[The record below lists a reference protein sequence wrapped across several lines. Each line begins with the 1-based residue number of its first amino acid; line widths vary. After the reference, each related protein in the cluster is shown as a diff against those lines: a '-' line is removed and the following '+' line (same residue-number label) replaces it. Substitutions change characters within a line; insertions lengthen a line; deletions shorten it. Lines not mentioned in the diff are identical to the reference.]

1 MVTPAVKREAV
12 AQIRETHGVSER
24 RACQVVGLERSVQR
38 YQRKRKDDSV
48 IRKRLCELAAERR
61 RFGFRRLGQMLARE
75 NIHLNRKKLL
85 RIYRESGLAVKR
97 RKGRKRA
104 LGTRLPLTIPQG
116 PGQRW
121 SLDFV
126 SDALTDGRRF
136 RTLCVV
142 DDFSRECLA
151 LVADTSISGARM
163 ARELDQLIDTH
174 GKPHLIVSDNGTEMT
189 SQAMLAWQTARQ
201 VEWHYIAPG
210 KPQQNGFVE
219 SFNGKLR
226 DELLNETLFTSV
238 RQAREVL
245 EDWRQDYNEVRPHSA
260 HGGKTPAEVKRSA
273 MPQGVLGYTP
283 TPLAPQPVMRH
294 S

>member
-1 MVTPAVKREAV
+1 MILDYCHQLLDVLTKLEELLQSSDELKQNYV
-12 AQIRETHGVSER
+12 R
-24 RACQVVGLERSVQR
+24 RV
-38 YQRKRKDDSV
+38 
-48 IRKRLCELAAERR
+48 
-61 RFGFRRLGQMLARE
+61 
-75 NIHLNRKKLL
+75 
-85 RIYRESGLAVKR
+85 
-97 RKGRKRA
+97 
-104 LGTRLPLTIPQG
+104 
-116 PGQRW
+116 
-121 SLDFV
+121 
-126 SDALTDGRRF
+126 
-136 RTLCVV
+136 
-142 DDFSRECLA
+142 
-151 LVADTSISGARM
+151 
-163 ARELDQLIDTH
+163 
-174 GKPHLIVSDNGTEMT
+174 
-189 SQAMLAWQTARQ
+189 ARQ

-273 MPQGVLGYTP
+273 MPQGGLGYTP

>member
-1 MVTPAVKREAV
+1 
-12 AQIRETHGVSER
+12 
-24 RACQVVGLERSVQR
+24 
-38 YQRKRKDDSV
+38 
-48 IRKRLCELAAERR
+48 
-61 RFGFRRLGQMLARE
+61 
-75 NIHLNRKKLL
+75 
-85 RIYRESGLAVKR
+85 
-97 RKGRKRA
+97 
-104 LGTRLPLTIPQG
+104 
-116 PGQRW
+116 
-121 SLDFV
+121 
-126 SDALTDGRRF
+126 
-136 RTLCVV
+136 
-142 DDFSRECLA
+142 
-151 LVADTSISGARM
+151 M

-219 SFNGKLR
+219 SFNAKLR

-273 MPQGVLGYTP
+273 MLQGVLGYTP
-283 TPLAPQPVMRH
+283 IPLAAQPVMRH

>member
-126 SDALTDGRRF
+126 SNALTDGRRF

-174 GKPHLIVSDNGTEMT
+174 GKPHLIVSDNGTEIHCT
-189 SQAMLAWQTARQ
+189 GQAAAER
-201 VEWHYIAPG
+201 VCG
-210 KPQQNGFVE
+210 
-219 SFNGKLR
+219 
-226 DELLNETLFTSV
+226 ELQ
-238 RQAREVL
+238 RQAARRVA
-245 EDWRQDYNEVRPHSA
+245 Q
-260 HGGKTPAEVKRSA
+260 
-273 MPQGVLGYTP
+273 
-283 TPLAPQPVMRH
+283 
-294 S
+294 